1 MDILGISGNFY
12 RGSADAA
19 AVLLRDGEVIA
30 AAEEERFVRVKHAP
44 SQMPEQAI
52 RFCLSRAGVGMDEVD
67 VLAFPQ
73 TTWKDLERNVIEFC
87 EFQFGGRPRA
97 IRLVE
102 HHVAHAASAFRFSGF
117 DDAMI
122 LTADWSGDGV
132 AATLAAGEHGDIKVL
147 DRLPAP
153 TGSLGIYYALI
164 TQFLGFRKWD
174 DEYKVMGLASYGT
187 PETDLSWL
195 LRNGDESEG
204 PFALEASALNET
216 LLQPYP
222 SLHGLQQP
230 SFSPAVVERLG
241 PHRVPGTPITERHQ
255 NLAASAQRRLEE
267 VAAHLVRSL
276 HAETGFRNLC
286 VAGGVGLNCSMNG
299 ALLGLECVDSIYI
312 PPVPNDSGL
321 ALGAAAEV
329 ASEEGLTV
337 GPLDHASWG
346 PEYDAE
352 EVRRIL
358 ERSKVPFEEHPD
370 VVDFA
375 ARAIADD
382 RIVGWFQGR
391 MEFGARALGN
401 RSILADP
408 RRDDMRDRINYFV
421 KFRED
426 FRPLAPS
433 LLEERAP
440 DFVVGAHPSPFMTIT
455 FGVQED
461 KRELVPAITHVDG
474 TARPQT
480 VTAEANPRYRRLI
493 ERFDELT
500 GVPVVLNTSLNV
512 RGDPIAMKPEDA
524 LGTFYSTGLDHLI
537 IGDFVLSKGGRR

>member
-1 MDILGISGNFY
+1 
-12 RGSADAA
+12 
-19 AVLLRDGEVIA
+19 
-30 AAEEERFVRVKHAP
+30 
-44 SQMPEQAI
+44 MPEEAI
-52 RFCLSRAGVGMDEVD
+52 RFCLSRGRIGIDDVD

-73 TTWKDLERNVIEFC
+73 TTWDGIERNLNEFC
-87 EFQFGGRPRA
+87 EFQFGGRPKA

-102 HHVAHAASAFRFSGF
+102 HHVAHAASTFRFSGF
-117 DDAMI
+117 DEAMI

-132 AATLAAGEHGDIKVL
+132 AAIVGCGEHGKIEIL

-153 TGSLGIYYALI
+153 KHSLGIYYALI
-164 TQFLGFRKWD
+164 TQYLGFRKWD
-174 DEYKVMGLASYGT
+174 DEYKVMGLASYGDAD
-187 PETDLSWL
+187 TDLSWL
-195 LRNGDESEG
+195 LRGNGDGGFVLDEG
-204 PFALEASALNET
+204 ALNET
-216 LLQPYP
+216 LRRPYP
-222 SLHGLQQP
+222 SMHGVQQP

-241 PHRVPGTPITERHQ
+241 PHRVPGSPITPKHQ
-255 NLAASAQRRLEE
+255 NLAASAQHRLEE
-267 VAAHLVRSL
+267 VATDLVSAL
-276 HAETGFRNLC
+276 HAQTGFRNLC
-286 VAGGVGLNCSMNG
+286 VAGGVGLNCSMNQ
-299 ALLGLECVDSIYI
+299 ALLGLGCVDSIFV
-312 PPVPNDSGL
+312 PPVPNDSGI

-329 ASEEGLTV
+329 AAAEGFTL
-337 GPLDHASWG
+337 GKLEHANWG
-346 PEYDAE
+346 PEFEADD
-352 EVRRIL
+352 VRRIL
-358 ERSKVPFEEHPD
+358 ERSKVRFEEHPD

-382 RIVGWFQGR
+382 KIVGWFQGR

-408 RRDDMRDRINYFV
+408 RRSDMRDRINYFV

-433 LLEERAP
+433 LLEERAGEYLE
-440 DFVVGAHPSPFMTIT
+440 GAHPSPFMTIT
-455 FGVQED
+455 FGVQGSKHEV
-461 KRELVPAITHVDG
+461 VPAVTHVDG

-524 LGTFYSTGLDHLI
+524 LATFYSTGLDHLV
-537 IGDFVLSKGGRR
+537 IGDFVLSKEAS

>member
-19 AVLLRDGEVIA
+19 AVLLRDGRMVA

-44 SQMPEQAI
+44 SQMPDEAI
-52 RFCLSRAGVGMDEVD
+52 RFCLSRGGIEIDDVD

-73 TTWKDLERNVIEFC
+73 ITWADVERNLFEFC
-87 EFQFGGRPRA
+87 EFQFGGRPKTV
-97 IRLVE
+97 RLVE
-102 HHVAHAASAFRFSGF
+102 HHVAHAASAYRFSGF
-117 DDAMI
+117 DEAMI
-122 LTADWSGDGV
+122 LTADWSGDGI
-132 AATLAAGEHGDIKVL
+132 AAILAAGERGDIKVL

-153 TGSLGIYYALI
+153 AGSLGIYYALI

-174 DEYKVMGLASYGT
+174 DEYKVMGLASYGE
-187 PETDLSWL
+187 PDTDLSWL
-195 LRNGDESEG
+195 LRGDGERA
-204 PFALEASALNET
+204 FALDESALNET
-216 LLQPYP
+216 LRRPYP

-241 PHRVPGTPITERHQ
+241 PHRVPGTPITERHR

-267 VAAHLVRSL
+267 VAVHLIRAL

-299 ALLGLECVDSIYI
+299 ALLALDCVDSIYV
-312 PPVPNDSGL
+312 PPVPNDSGI

-329 ASEEGLTV
+329 ATQEGFALDR
-337 GPLDHASWG
+337 LDHASWG

-352 EVRRIL
+352 EIRRIL

-370 VVDFA
+370 VADFA
-375 ARAIADD
+375 ARAIADG

-391 MEFGARALGN
+391 MELGARALGN

-408 RRDDMRDRINYFV
+408 RRADMRDRINYFV

-433 LLEERAP
+433 LLEERAV
-440 DFVVGAHPSPFMTIT
+440 DFLVGAHPSPFMTIT
-455 FGVQED
+455 FGVQD
-461 KRELVPAITHVDG
+461 GKRDLVPAITHVDG

-480 VTAEANPRYRRLI
+480 VADGANPRYRRLI
-493 ERFDELT
+493 ELFDGLT

-524 LGTFYSTGLDHLI
+524 LATFYSTGLDHLV
-537 IGDFVLSKGGRR
+537 IGDFVLSKETAR